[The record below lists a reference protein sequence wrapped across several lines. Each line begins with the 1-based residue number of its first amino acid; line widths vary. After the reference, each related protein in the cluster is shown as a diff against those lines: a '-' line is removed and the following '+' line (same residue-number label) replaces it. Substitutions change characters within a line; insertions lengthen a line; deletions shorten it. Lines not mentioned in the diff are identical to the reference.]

1 LLKALELDLESMIQ
15 SSVSINEV
23 FIILSVQ
30 KVKIYQK
37 PREYQP
43 FTWARYRHIF
53 NHISN
58 KKVSVMPEAKWEN
71 KDKLEH
77 DHKDD
82 PVYRLHSHFL
92 DLQHN
97 HVFLFPRDDLAAT
110 ETYGDAEPGVEYTMA
125 NRFIMNARLCMMA
138 NPGAPMV
145 VHQKT
150 CGGDWNEGIA
160 IFDMLITYPHETTIL
175 NYTHARSMS
184 SMTFQA
190 ATKRVMMPHSHFMF
204 HDGEYGDMG
213 TVKQVRSGF
222 QFSEKTD
229 GVMMDIYA
237 RRMKQQG
244 KYKSWS
250 YKRINEM
257 MRDLMDKKEDVY
269 LTAKETVEW
278 GLADEI
284 FNGSWADLS
293 KYTSEQISR
302 GNEYAAY
309 FLK

>member
-1 LLKALELDLESMIQ
+1 
-15 SSVSINEV
+15 
-23 FIILSVQ
+23 
-30 KVKIYQK
+30 
-37 PREYQP
+37 
-43 FTWARYRHIF
+43 
-53 NHISN
+53 
-58 KKVSVMPEAKWEN
+58 MPEAKWEN
-71 KDKLEH
+71 KDKLKY

-82 PVYRLHSHFL
+82 PVWRLHLHHL
-92 DLQHN
+92 DLQNN
-97 HVFLFPRDDLAAT
+97 HVFLFPWEDLAGTAVC
-110 ETYGDAEPGVEYTMA
+110 EDGGEPGVEYTMA
-125 NRFIMNARLCMMA
+125 NKFIMNARLCMMA
-138 NPGAPMV
+138 NPGDPMV

-204 HDGEYGDMG
+204 HDGEYGDSG
-213 TVKQVRSGF
+213 TVKKVRSGF
-222 QFSEKTD
+222 VFSEKTD
-229 GVMMDIYA
+229 DVMMDIYV

-244 KYKSWS
+244 KFKSWS
-250 YKRINEM
+250 YKRIKEM
-257 MRDLMDKKEDVY
+257 MRNLMDRKEDVY

-293 KYTSEQISR
+293 KYTPEQVTR

-309 FLK
+309 FLQ